1 MKKITFLLIGTNLGD
16 RKKNLSIARNA
27 IEVSVGTVLKA
38 SSIYQTAAWGKTD
51 QPDFLNQALEVQ
63 TALSA
68 EDVLAEI
75 LKIEG
80 AMGRKRDQHWGER
93 IIDIDILLF
102 ERKIMSSSALTIP
115 HPQLQNRRFALEPL
129 AEIGSDVIH
138 PLLQLTIQ
146 EMLAQC
152 SDLLEV
158 RRIPE

>member
-1 MKKITFLLIGTNLGD
+1 MKKITFLLLGTNLGD
-16 RKKNLSIARNA
+16 RKKNLSTARNA
-27 IEVSVGTVLKA
+27 IEVSVGTILKA

-75 LKIEG
+75 LKIER
-80 AMGRKRDQHWGER
+80 AMGRKRDQPWGER

-102 ERKIMSSSALTIP
+102 ERKIISSSALTIP

-129 AEIGSDVIH
+129 AEIGSDVTH

-158 RRIPE
+158 RRILE